1 MPWLMSLS
9 PAGIVIAL
17 LFATNIVAFGA
28 WRLTA
33 HNLQE
38 AEQKVATCRAQHDAF
53 VAQTTALGKAAEEKA
68 KSIEAER
75 KKVADETAKGW
86 AAAIDTVRADYSRRL
101 RLANGNPGR
110 GVVPASAE
118 DRQGHAG
125 ASADAIPSPERIAA
139 DCAETTVTANF
150 LQGYIE
156 RLEAQ

>member
-1 MPWLMSLS
+1 MPWLMGLS

-53 VAQTTALGKAAEEKA
+53 VAKTKAEGADALRKA
-68 KSIEAER
+68 KATETENRRI
-75 KKVADETAKGW
+75 ADETAKGW

-110 GVVPASAE
+110 GAVPASAE
-118 DRQGHAG
+118 DRSGHAG
-125 ASADAIPSPERIAA
+125 ASADTIPSPERIAA